1 MNEQQRQRLLRR
13 TRRRS
18 GLVGEDLPE
27 EIDVQGTTVE
37 LNAFV
42 FDCKRLDAVPD
53 EERERI
59 EEMETRLKRERLE
72 RRQRIERGDISY
84 EDGERLV
91 ESIRGIERA
100 LNALE
105 GIDSPSI
112 EEEMRQKEIADAD
125 RLRTLIDRLP

>member
-1 MNEQQRQRLLRR
+1 MNERQRQRLLQR

-42 FDCKRLDAVPD
+42 FDCKRLEAVPD
-53 EERERI
+53 DERERI
-59 EEMETRLKRERLE
+59 EEMKTQLKRERLE

-84 EDGERLV
+84 EEGERLV

-112 EEEMRQKEIADAD
+112 GEEIRRKKIADAD
-125 RLRTLIDRLP
+125 RLRALIDRLP

>member
-84 EDGERLV
+84 EDGKRLV